1 MPALMHFEESPVG
14 KVISVD
20 TGTVIIN
27 ISDVAKLRDLQVNRL
42 VAITSGKPQQHL
54 IGIIQK
60 ITRKI
65 DSTKQVDDSS
75 FSNVV
80 VGEIPDVS
88 DINLVKIAL
97 IGTFYDIKDRIAN
110 IFQRSIHTVPDID
123 AECYCI
129 EGPKLTAFME
139 AIATNDKDT
148 DESNKLVLGSYAID
162 ADAKA
167 YVNGDKFFQRHAL
180 VVGSTGS
187 GKSWTVAKIIE
198 QVSSLPTG
206 SSIVFDLHGEY
217 SKISKKGVAQYKIA
231 SPQDAQN
238 QKGLSDGVIYTPY
251 WLLRYEDMIDML
263 VDASDNNA
271 HNQASAVSY
280 LVRKSKESYLTEKG
294 MSVDFTVDSP
304 IPYVIDGDEEQV
316 NLNDAGEIDGDIN
329 GLLAGLKKLNS
340 ARDTTSSTKGKVA
353 AYNGKFDRL
362 IPRLENKITDK
373 RLSFLF
379 SCPDEVFEYSYL
391 SSLCKTLMYSGD
403 SSKVKVIDFSEVP
416 SDILPLIT
424 GLVARIVFEIQQWT
438 LKEDRHPISIFCD
451 EAHLY
456 MPNNQPT
463 GIEGSSLRLFE
474 RIAKEGRKYGVSL
487 VVVSQR
493 PSEVNKTILS
503 QCSNFI
509 AMRLTN
515 PDDQNIIKRLFPDN
529 LEGFANIL
537 PTLDVGEALVVGD
550 AVLLPTRIKIDEPSD
565 DSKPESQTIDF
576 WKVWSAS
583 DEKDIFDKSVESW
596 RKQSIR

>member
-1 MPALMHFEESPVG
+1 MPPLMRFNESPVG
-14 KVISVD
+14 NVISVD

-27 ISDVAKLRDLQVNRL
+27 ISDVEKLRNLQINRL

-65 DSTKQVDDSS
+65 DSNKDNNESS
-75 FSNVV
+75 FGDVIA
-80 VGEIPDVS
+80 GTIPDIS

-97 IGTFYDIKDRIAN
+97 IGTFYDIKDRIPN
-110 IFQRSIHTVPDID
+110 VFKRSIHTVPDID

-162 ADAKA
+162 DEAKA

-180 VVGSTGS
+180 IVGSTGS

-206 SSIVFDLHGEY
+206 SSIVFDIHGEY
-217 SKISKKGVAQYKIA
+217 SKISKEGVAQFKIA

-238 QKGLSDGVIYTPY
+238 KKGLSDGVIYTPY

-280 LVRKSKESYLTEKG
+280 LVRKAKEFYLKEKEIDI
-294 MSVDFTVDSP
+294 DFTVDSP
-304 IPYVIDGDEEQV
+304 IPYYIDGNADEI
-316 NLNDAGEIDGDIN
+316 NIDKAGAIEGDIN
-329 GLLAGLKKLNS
+329 GLLAGLKKLNV
-340 ARDTTSSTKGKVA
+340 ARDTTSSATGKVA

-362 IPRLENKITDK
+362 IPRLENKTTDK
-373 RLSFLF
+373 RLGFMF
-379 SCPDEVFEYSYL
+379 SCPEETFSYEYL
-391 SSLCKTLMYSGD
+391 SSLCKELMYSKDKG
-403 SSKVKVIDFSEVP
+403 KVKVIDFSEVP

-424 GLVARIVFEIQQWT
+424 GMVARIVFEIQQWT
-438 LKEDRHPISIFCD
+438 LKEHRHPISIFCD

-456 MPNNQPT
+456 MPNNHPS

-529 LEGFANIL
+529 LEGFADTL
-537 PTLDVGEALVVGD
+537 PTLDIGEALVLGD
-550 AVLLPTRIKIDEPSD
+550 SVLLPTRIKIDEPSD
-565 DSKPESQTIDF
+565 EAKPESQTIDF
-576 WKVWSAS
+576 WKVWSANV
-583 DEKDIFDKSVESW
+583 EKDIFDKSVESW
-596 RKQSIR
+596 RKQSVK

>member
-1 MPALMHFEESPVG
+1 MHFEEGPVG

-20 TGTVIIN
+20 TGTVVIN
-27 ISDVAKLRDLQVNRL
+27 ISDLSKLRDLQVNRL
-42 VAITSGKPQQHL
+42 VAITSGKSQQHL

-65 DSTKQVDDSS
+65 DNSKQIDDSS
-75 FSNVV
+75 F
-80 VGEIPDVS
+80 GELVAGEVPDIS

-97 IGTFYDIKDRIAN
+97 IGTFYDIKNRIAN
-110 IFQRSIHTVPDID
+110 VFQRSIHTVPDID

-129 EGPKLTAFME
+129 EGKKLTAFME

-148 DESNKLVLGSYAID
+148 DENNKLVLGVYAID
-162 ADAKA
+162 DDAKA

-180 VVGSTGS
+180 IVGSTGS

-206 SSIVFDLHGEY
+206 NSIVFDLHGEY
-217 SKISKKGVAQYKIA
+217 SKISSEGVAQYKIA

-280 LVRKSKESYLTEKG
+280 LVRKTKEAYLKG
-294 MSVDFTVDSP
+294 IDIKVDFTVDSP
-304 IPYVIDGDEEQV
+304 IPYLISGDEDKV
-316 NLNDAGEIDGDIN
+316 NLNQAGEIDGDVN
-329 GLLAGLKKLNS
+329 GLLAGLRKLNS
-340 ARDTTSSTKGKVA
+340 ARDTTSSDKGRAA

-373 RLSFLF
+373 RLSFMF
-379 SCPDEVFEYSYL
+379 SCPNEVFKYSYL
-391 SSLCKTLMYSGD
+391 SSLCKTLMYSGK

-438 LKEDRHPISIFCD
+438 LKVERHPISIFCD

-456 MPNNQPT
+456 MPNNHPT

-474 RIAKEGRKYGVSL
+474 RIAKEGRKYGVSM

-503 QCSNFI
+503 QCSNFV

-529 LEGFANIL
+529 LEGFASTL
-537 PTLDVGEALVVGD
+537 PTLDIGEALVVGD
-550 AVLLPTRIKIDEPSD
+550 SVLLPTRIKIDEPSEEA
-565 DSKPESQTIDF
+565 KPESQTIDF
-576 WKVWSAS
+576 WKAWSS
-583 DEKDIFDKSVESW
+583 NDGKDIFDKSVESW
-596 RKQSIR
+596 RKQSVR